1 MSLKLTVLL
10 LALAASPAFSAAV
23 GDEAADHHSER
34 VLHGKDLSGK
44 EHFHDGDEHDAD
56 YDHEA
61 FLGEDAAHEFDELSP
76 EESQERL
83 AAIVDKI
90 DKDGDGLVSFEEMR
104 AWIQYTQQRY
114 IGDDVERQW
123 KQHNEQDE
131 EKTELTWEN
140 YRTLV
145 YGFLDDE
152 KAEEGK
158 EDEFEDEHASYKKM
172 EDRDRRRWDLADED
186 KDGKLTKTEFANFLH
201 PEEADHM
208 RDIVVQ
214 ETLEDI
220 DKDHDGKISLEEY
233 IGDMY
238 RGDGG
243 EDSEP
248 DWVKAEREQFTSF
261 RDTNKDGFMDLEE
274 VKAWII
280 PADFDHSEAEAK
292 HLIYESDADQDGS
305 LTKDEILDKY
315 DLFVGSQATDFGE
328 ALSRHD
334 EF

>member
-1 MSLKLTVLL
+1 MLGHFPVALCLVLSIGWPH
-10 LALAASPAFSAAV
+10 AAQSAAV
-23 GDEAADHHSER
+23 GEEHADR
-34 VLHGKDLSGK
+34 VLHAKDLSDK
-44 EHFHDGDEHDAD
+44 DHFAHGEHDAD

-61 FLGEDAAHEFDELSP
+61 FLGDEAHEFDELTP

-83 AAIVDKI
+83 ALIVDKI
-90 DKDGDGLVSFEEMR
+90 DKDGDGHVTYEEMR
-104 AWIQYTQQRY
+104 NWIQYTQQRY
-114 IGDDVERQW
+114 VSDDVERQW
-123 KQHNEQDE
+123 KQHNEADVE
-131 EKTELTWEN
+131 AIPWES
-140 YRTLV
+140 YRSLV

-152 KAEEGK
+152 KPEEGQ
-158 EDEFEDEHASYKKM
+158 EAEFEDEHQSYKKM
-172 EDRDRRRWDLADED
+172 ENRDRRRWDLADED
-186 KDGKLTKTEFANFLH
+186 TDGKLTKTEFANFLH
-201 PEEADHM
+201 PEEANHM

-220 DKDHDGKISLEEY
+220 DKDGDNQISINEY

-238 RGDGG
+238 RGESG
-243 EDSEP
+243 ESEP
-248 DWVKAEREQFTSF
+248 DWVKSEREQFEQF

-292 HLIYESDADQDGS
+292 HLIYESDANHDGK
-305 LTKDEILDKY
+305 LTKSEIIEKY

-328 ALSRHD
+328 ALTRHD